1 MSHQVITQD
10 WTLAN
15 QIADQIVLGKAFAFV
30 GREVFD
36 QPSLV
41 WVKRFFGE
49 SVIRS
54 QVLSLMG
61 PDTVVL
67 PSVSIQPIT
76 IPKLKLANIT
86 SDKALYREKKDPVNL
101 LILDPLS
108 PDTDVVVILYA
119 NGAEL
124 SKHTV
129 HFNSGGAA
137 TLILR
142 DLLSGSYEVKF
153 KDFTD
158 KDPTCAF
165 TVAEYRLASLV
176 ASLVDRRLVGEK
188 LTVKIRLEAFGVA
201 LSGPVKLDLM
211 DRNQR
216 LASNKADSVDGIVET
231 TFNLSGQGP
240 HSINIQLVNDPA
252 RTATVP
258 IVGSRESERKQT
270 PFSYLGTTVRGTL
283 LPNENSREV
292 RGIFLEEG
300 TQVTSPFR
308 LEKVD
313 TNRARLIANTTV
325 ESACVVIVD
334 HTFPSA
340 RNGAVNP
347 STAAHPATTDEI
359 YRFGEKLFAEH
370 KFSQARIMFEEKRA
384 TLTNPHPNYAYYL
397 ACCYAREGNQK
408 QALMALRTAIED
420 GWNDFNHMM
429 NDDDLASLRGLSGY
443 EMLKTGG
450 RQQLNFPVLRAG
462 EVIEMDV
469 PAPTAILAIGAYV
482 EGKPWEGWG
491 ALVSPTS
498 LKPEIKLP
506 ETCRPGSEINIEINL
521 GEDKTSALYLIV
533 KDARLLSSDTPTSRL
548 AGQIK
553 DLVEKSSKD
562 LMFGNPQTKL
572 RQFLSPPEPPT
583 YYKSSYMPAM
593 PSVARSA
600 SITGALPPPVPMMM
614 ESIPMPRPA
623 SAPAGGFA
631 MLDAVSSMLD
641 DVFLESEES
650 GGKGSLKKRTSKKEE
665 SNEADNN
672 TKPTIVED
680 PEVLFAGLVDVKGGI
695 ASVNVKLGDAFAD
708 YVVEAFA
715 ISGLDWARVETR
727 FRAEKEV
734 FAVLDVPLFVYKAD
748 TAIGRVHLGSKSGQ
762 IRVKVTCD
770 RKPIQL
776 IYDGHPIEQNELINA
791 AQAEVSFLVTPGDYE
806 VMIEDPITNR
816 VDYVVKRV
824 NEPGKFQYLAK
835 TLCFLRE
842 GEKLYLESD
851 PTIVALRVM
860 PSLDKPFQAL
870 VDATSNYGHA
880 CCEQT
885 AAIMLSACAM
895 YTFSG
900 DDKKRRDQAESI
912 IIAGVKREESMWL
925 KGRGFKMYPDYANEP
940 HSYYGPKAAR
950 YLWNLSL
957 LKDVGRPSPSL
968 AQAIENGLMMAKD
981 ATAAYKLDWPP
992 KNPNNCEE
1000 AYGAVRFGNNAQDQA
1015 LRIARK
1021 YADNQQP
1028 ASNDPYL
1035 MGAVGM
1041 RAEAAYA
1048 AATLFR
1054 VGTTADYVAALAL
1067 ANKVVKDLGE
1077 NGRLYSTVDSVAAIA
1092 LMSELQAAKIVS
1104 GTGKLEVN
1112 GQATTAKEAIN
1123 TTEKIISIA
1132 ALQGVIPVE
1141 VTRVVT
1147 EDWGQFSNGIQ
1158 LRITLEKD
1166 GKFQPKVNIGDGLD
1180 LKVKLEGGYKVG
1192 DVLWVCLP
1200 EALSRVIGGGQVKK
1214 FSLDFAGKNELT
1226 VPLAATSMTVNREGE
1241 VSPQHFAVCVRNMFE
1256 EERTGSSDMLQ
1267 VTVTPPSG
1275 SGGNSIFGRALGA
1288 FRNLFN
1294 KT

>member
-36 QPSLV
+36 QPSLA

-61 PDTVVL
+61 PDTAIL

-76 IPKLKLANIT
+76 IPKLRLANIT
-86 SDKALYREKKDPVNL
+86 SDKALYREKKDAVNL

-108 PDTDVVVILYA
+108 PDTDAVVILYA

-153 KDFTD
+153 KDALD
-158 KDPTCAF
+158 KEPACAF

-176 ASLVDRRLVGEK
+176 ASLVDRRLVGDK
-188 LTVKIRLEAFGVA
+188 LTVKIKLEAFGVA

-216 LASNKADSVDGIVET
+216 LATNKADSVDGIVET

-325 ESACVVIVD
+325 ESACIVIVD
-334 HTFPSA
+334 HTFPSS
-340 RNGAVNP
+340 RSGAVNP
-347 STAAHPATTDEI
+347 STAPHPAQTDEI
-359 YRFGEKLFAEH
+359 YRFGEKLFQEH
-370 KFSQARIMFEEKRA
+370 KFSQARVMFEEKRA

-408 QALMALRTAIED
+408 QALTALRTAIED

-429 NDDDLASLRGLSGY
+429 NDDDFASLRGLSGY

-469 PAPTAILAIGAYV
+469 PAPAAILAIGAYV
-482 EGKPWEGWG
+482 EGKPWEGWA
-491 ALVSPTS
+491 ALVSPS
-498 LKPEIKLP
+498 NLKPEIKLP
-506 ETCRPGSEINIEINL
+506 ETCRPGSEINIEVNL

-533 KDARLLSSDTPTSRL
+533 KDARLLSSDTPSSRL

-562 LMFGNPQTKL
+562 LMIGNPQTKL
-572 RQFLSPPEPPT
+572 RQFLSAPEPPT
-583 YYKSSYMPAM
+583 YYKSSYMP
-593 PSVARSA
+593 SVARSA
-600 SITGALPPPVPMMM
+600 APITGALPPSPMMMM
-614 ESIPMPRPA
+614 ESAPMPRPA
-623 SAPAGGFA
+623 SAPGGGG
-631 MLDAVSSMLD
+631 MLSSIGVMFDSVSLEAD
-641 DVFLESEES
+641 DLGNV
-650 GGKGSLKKRTSKKEE
+650 GKGSPKKSKVKEE
-665 SNEADNN
+665 SSEGGDS

-680 PEVLFAGLVDVKGGI
+680 PEVLFAGLVDIKDGVG
-695 ASVNVKLGDAFAD
+695 SVNVRLGEAFAD

-715 ISGLDWARVETR
+715 ISGLDWARVETH

-762 IRVKVTCD
+762 MRVKVTCD
-770 RKPIQL
+770 RKPTQL
-776 IYDGHPIEQNELINA
+776 IYDGRPIEQNELINA
-791 AQAEVSFLVTPGDYE
+791 SQAEVSFLVTPGDYE
-806 VMIEDPITNR
+806 VMMEDPITNR
-816 VDYVVKRV
+816 ADYVVKRV

-900 DDKKRRDQAESI
+900 DDKKRRDKAESI

-957 LKDVGRPSPSL
+957 LKDIRPSFNL
-968 AQAIENGLMMAKD
+968 AKAIEDGLIMAKD
-981 ATAAYKLDWPP
+981 TTAAYKLDWPP
-992 KNPNNCEE
+992 KNPSNCEE
-1000 AYGAVRFGNNAQDQA
+1000 AYGAVRFGNTAQEQA
-1015 LRIARK
+1015 LKIARK
-1021 YADNQQP
+1021 YADSQQP
-1028 ASNDPYL
+1028 SSNDPYL

-1041 RAEAAYA
+1041 RSEAAYA

-1104 GTGKLEVN
+1104 ATGKLEVN
-1112 GQATTAKEAIN
+1112 GQATTAKDAVN

-1132 ALQGVIPVE
+1132 ALQGVVPIE

-1147 EDWGQFSNGIQ
+1147 EDWGQFSSGVQ

-1214 FSLDFAGKNELT
+1214 FSLDFAGKSELT
-1226 VPLAATSMTVNREGE
+1226 VPLAATSITVNREGE

-1256 EERTGSSDMLQ
+1256 EERAGSSDMLQ
-1267 VTVTPPSG
+1267 VIVIPPNG

-1294 KT
+1294 